1 MWAVIA
7 VPLAVLLFP
16 LALLRVELA
25 LLPHRRKERRPR
37 VRTT

>member
-1 MWAVIA
+1 MWVVIA
-7 VPLAVLLFP
+7 VPLAVLLLP

-25 LLPHRRKERRPR
+25 LVPPRREERRPR